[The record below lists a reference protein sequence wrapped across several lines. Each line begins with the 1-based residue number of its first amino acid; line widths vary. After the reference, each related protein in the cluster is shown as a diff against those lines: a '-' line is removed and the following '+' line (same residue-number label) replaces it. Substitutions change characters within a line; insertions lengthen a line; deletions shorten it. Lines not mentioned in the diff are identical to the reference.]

1 MTGNTES
8 ILHTKAGQTFLTHGP
23 QRVLKLGGRARAGAD
38 ARSVM
43 KRYRNSMESEQ
54 KHAFILMEIWYL

>member
-43 KRYRNSMESEQ
+43 KDIEI
-54 KHAFILMEIWYL
+54 AWILNKNMLLF